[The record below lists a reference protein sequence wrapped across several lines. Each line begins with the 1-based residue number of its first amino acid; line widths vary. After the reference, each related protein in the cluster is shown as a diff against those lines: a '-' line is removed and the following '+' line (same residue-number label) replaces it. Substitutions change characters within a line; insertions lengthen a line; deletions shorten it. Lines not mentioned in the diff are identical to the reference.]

1 MNKNKLFGIT
11 LIIIAIV
18 IAGYNILNPLLRKNK
33 SSDEK
38 ETITTTVQNS
48 VEVTEPVTVME
59 TVGEEET
66 TPEET
71 INENVTV
78 DEFREEHLEMREFE
92 VRLPGDD
99 VMAMVDNDSENLKKT
114 VQAFVNGY
122 GYGNAKYAVYAGDIQ
137 INTNDGIVE
146 MTYYLKFERDKAVY
160 FYVTYDRNTKE
171 WDTRLA

>member
-18 IAGYNILNPLLRKNK
+18 IAGYNILTLLRKNK

-38 ETITTTVQNS
+38 EIITTTVQNS

-66 TPEET
+66 TPEEI

-78 DEFREEHLEMREFE
+78 DEFRKNTLKCR
-92 VRLPGDD
+92 
-99 VMAMVDNDSENLKKT
+99 NLK
-114 VQAFVNGY
+114 
-122 GYGNAKYAVYAGDIQ
+122 
-137 INTNDGIVE
+137 
-146 MTYYLKFERDKAVY
+146 
-160 FYVTYDRNTKE
+160 YVFRVMM
-171 WDTRLA
+171 